1 MKLKSFFS
9 KLNIVTVIALLCTVA
24 ITGCSDDNEEMQVGN
39 GYVQF
44 KLYKSIE
51 DGEESATRATT
62 DKLDFLND
70 AKKMQVVLLHNNTTI
85 TQSVPLNAYN
95 DQLAEYGLRSDKLE
109 LLPGD
114 YKLIG
119 YYLFNKV
126 EEKIFS
132 GEPAEPT
139 TFTIQTGGL
148 IVQDI
153 YVKAVNSG
161 LVKFKLVKDFY
172 EGTSENTRAG
182 GNGGGKTYLFSEI
195 AKVDIKVRNRYTQQ
209 DSTFTNLKVKYK
221 EGFDGTE
228 AGSPGMAVGV
238 IDTLVTVEAGEYEVI
253 SYTTYNKTSKIPL
266 ESTASLKE
274 NSFIIKE
281 GEETHAEVPVKTNRL
296 AADIQDYYALKAIW
310 EALGGKNWS
319 FNGEGYPRGTNWDFN
334 KEEDM
339 WGNQPGVAVNS
350 EGRVTALNIG
360 DFNPKGVVPKE
371 LGLLTELTV
380 LTLGSHNDKIGSIS
394 PQMKYE
400 AEAATTYL
408 EETRNDYY
416 NKFLKKSPY
425 ANFSATLQPD
435 FKVEDLKKNKTKE
448 TNIMPTD
455 VQPGDYT
462 NGITGFEDGDNIFKN
477 LTKLRQFYIANG
489 EISSLP
495 SSMKY
500 LEECRDVEIYNC
512 QKMTEFPEELNEL
525 KNLEAL
531 NLAMNPQ
538 FSSEELLDGLKSLAT
553 SDAGKSIQILYLGY
567 NNLTEI
573 PKEFAEMKKLSKLD
587 CVHNKIKTLYPMGAD
602 IDLTQLTMDYNEI
615 EEIPDN
621 FSGINN
627 IETYSFSH
635 NKLKVLPDMFDASS
649 IYVMSSVNFS
659 YNEIASIENDGN
671 GYKGINAS
679 TIDLSYNKLTKF
691 PGAIIQAGS
700 PVSSLT
706 LAGNQISEFPKGAS
720 KGPRA
725 NMLNTL
731 DLTFN
736 CLTEL
741 PEDFSTN
748 FYYIVQMDL
757 SYNRFNKF
765 PFEALYIQTLRSI
778 AVRHQRDA
786 DGYRCMKEWPTN
798 VATCP
803 VLQRLFLGG
812 NDIGEVPETEEI
824 SYRIYI
830 LDISDNPEIVIN
842 VSAVC
847 PYITAGMYT
856 LIYDSWQ
863 NIRGCPALKLENK

>member
-1 MKLKSFFS
+1 MNLKSLFS
-9 KLNIVTVIALLCTVA
+9 KLNIATVIALFCTVA
-24 ITGCSDDNEEMQVGN
+24 ITGCSDDKEEIQAGN

-51 DGEESATRATT
+51 GEDASVTRTT
-62 DKLDFLND
+62 VDRLDFLND
-70 AKKMQVVLLHNNTTI
+70 AKKMQVVLSHNNMTI
-85 TQSVPLNAYN
+85 TQNVPLNAYN
-95 DQLAEYGLRSDKLE
+95 DQAAEYGLRSDKLE
-109 LLPGD
+109 LLPGE
-114 YKLIG
+114 YTLIG

-139 TFTIQTGGL
+139 TFTVLTGGL
-148 IVQDI
+148 TVQDV

-161 LVKFKLVKDFY
+161 LVKFTLVKDFSDF
-172 EGTSENTRAG
+172 SENTRAG
-182 GNGGGKTYLFSEI
+182 GSEGQKSYLFSDI
-195 AKVDIKVRNRYTQQ
+195 AKVDIKVRNLYTKQ
-209 DSTFTNLKVKYK
+209 DSVFTNLKVKYK
-221 EGFDGTE
+221 EGYEGTE

-238 IDTLVTVEAGEYEVI
+238 IDTLVTLEAGEYEVI
-253 SYTTYNKTSKIPL
+253 SYTTYDKLNKVPL
-266 ESTASLKE
+266 ESTSQLKE
-274 NSFIIKE
+274 NRFVIEESKE
-281 GEETHAEVPVKTNRL
+281 TDAEVPVKMRPL

-310 EALGGKNWS
+310 EALGGESWS
-319 FNGEGYPRGTNWDFN
+319 FNGEGYPKGTNWDFN
-334 KEEDM
+334 KQVDM
-339 WGNQPGVAVNS
+339 WGNQPGVSLNG

-394 PQMKYE
+394 PQMKYG
-400 AEAATTYL
+400 AEASTTYL

-416 NKFLKKSPY
+416 NKFLKKDPH
-425 ANFSATLQPD
+425 ANFSVTLRSD
-435 FKVEDLKKNKTKE
+435 FKVEDLKKTKIKE
-448 TNIMPTD
+448 TDIMPLD
-455 VQPGDYT
+455 VQEGDYT
-462 NGITGFEDGDNIFKN
+462 NGITGFENGDEIFKN

-495 SSMKY
+495 ESIKY
-500 LEECRDVEIYNC
+500 LEECRDVEVYNC
-512 QKMTEFPEELNEL
+512 QKMTKFPEELNTL

-531 NLAMNPQ
+531 NFAMNPQ
-538 FSSEELLDGLKSLAT
+538 ISSEDLLQGLKSLAM
-553 SDAGKSIQILYLGY
+553 SDAGKSIQILYLGN

-573 PKEFAEMKKLSKLD
+573 PEEFAQMKKLSKLD
-587 CVHNKIKTLYPMGAD
+587 CVHNKIKTLYPMGED

-635 NKLKVLPDMFDASS
+635 NKLKVLPDIFDASS
-649 IYVMSSVNFS
+649 IYVMNSVNFS
-659 YNEIASIENDGN
+659 YNEIESIENDGN
-671 GYKGINAS
+671 GYKGINAA

-700 PVSSLT
+700 PVSSLG

-720 KGPRA
+720 KGPKA

-748 FYYIVQMDL
+748 FYYMVQMDL

-765 PFEALYIQTLRSI
+765 PFEPLYIQTLRSI
-778 AVRHQRDA
+778 AVRHQRDK

-798 VATCP
+798 VSTCP

-847 PYITAGMYT
+847 PYITANMYT
-856 LIYDSWQ
+856 LIYDAWQ